1 MREIFIKLL
10 LFIYK
15 NFIKS
20 DFIRNRIK
28 YFVGDRKIVILFNN
42 FKINVGVK
50 SAIEA
55 NVFFDSY
62 NEVEVLKIIE
72 KYSSLNY
79 SFFDVGANIGIH
91 SLTAAATNSE
101 ISIYSFER
109 VVNNYND
116 F

>member
-1 MREIFIKLL
+1 VV
-10 LFIYK
+10 
-15 NFIKS
+15 N
-20 DFIRNRIK
+20 
-28 YFVGDRKIVILFNN
+28 RKIVVLFNN

-55 NVFFDSY
+55 NVFFDTY
-62 NEVEVLKIIE
+62 NEDEVLKLI
-72 KYSSLNY
+72 KKCSSLNC

-101 ISIYSFER
+101 ILIYSFEP

>member
-1 MREIFIKLL
+1 MREIFIKQL

-15 NFIKS
+15 YFIKS
-20 DFIRNRIK
+20 SFIRNRIK
-28 YFVGDRKIVILFNN
+28 YFVGNRKIVVFFNN
-42 FKINVGVK
+42 FKIYVGVK

-55 NVFFDSY
+55 NVFFYTY
-62 NEVEVLKIIE
+62 NEDDVLKLIK

-79 SFFDVGANIGIH
+79 SFYDVGANIGIH

-101 ISIYSFER
+101 ILIYSFEPE
-109 VVNNYND
+109 VNNYNN